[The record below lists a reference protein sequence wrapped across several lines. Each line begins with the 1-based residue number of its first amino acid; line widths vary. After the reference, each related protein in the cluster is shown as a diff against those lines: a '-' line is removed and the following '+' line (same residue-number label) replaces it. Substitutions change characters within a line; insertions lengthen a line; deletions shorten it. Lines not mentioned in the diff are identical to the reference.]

1 MRSTLFVGLVAG
13 AAVIGTVGG
22 AAISLADGGAGDGV
36 ADVRAAQQSATSPS
50 TSMSTSM
57 STPTSAP
64 TPTSTDTPAP
74 RLGITAERAAEIAL
88 GATRGGQ
95 VTEVEREE
103 EHGRPVW
110 DVEIVN
116 DGQEYDVHVDAE
128 TGAVPRVRSD
138 DRDDDDDRHGRGSDD
153 SDDWDD

>member
-36 ADVRAAQQSATSPS
+36 ADVRAAQQSATSP
-50 TSMSTSM
+50 STSM